1 MLTYYLHVYQD
12 GASIF
17 QLYSY
22 YAKNEINSFQI
33 EAICYPPP
41 PHFFLSKIYFMYRFI
56 INALLSLLMN
66 IDFIILSRYTVMKK
80 VV

>member
-22 YAKNEINSFQI
+22 YAKNEIYSFQNRSNLL
-33 EAICYPPP
+33 PPP
-41 PHFFLSKIYFMYRFI
+41 PHFFFQQNPFYVSVYNQRIAIPFNEHRFYH
-56 INALLSLLMN
+56 SL
-66 IDFIILSRYTVMKK
+66 
-80 VV
+80 

>member
-22 YAKNEINSFQI
+22 YAKNEIYSFQI

-41 PHFFLSKIYFMYRFI
+41 TLFFKAKS
-56 INALLSLLMN
+56 
-66 IDFIILSRYTVMKK
+66 ILCIGL
-80 VV
+80 

>member
-22 YAKNEINSFQI
+22 YAKNEIYSFQI

-41 PHFFLSKIYFMYRFI
+41 PTLFFKAKS
-56 INALLSLLMN
+56 
-66 IDFIILSRYTVMKK
+66 ILCIGL
-80 VV
+80 